1 MNRKMLA
8 ALLLACAVLT
18 AACGAKNDAAA
29 GNASQ
34 TGQESTAADEQESE
48 AAAGDDD
55 PVGAGDADSAEAA
68 ESDGSGAA
76 ADSEYDAYDDY
87 EDVVYTEADLEDL
100 TGTEHFLRSTVEH
113 IFCGTI
119 NKKGNATGYHYDG
132 IEGTAGSIIEGTQS
146 EPDDFGVYTAKV
158 IVDGVKKTSN
168 RGYSSFYPEDMS
180 PQEVVDAINQA
191 YDNRELIGDGLYA
204 GLCDAGFEIDM
215 ALTDDGRIITAYPV
229 MED

>member
-1 MNRKMLA
+1 MAEEKNTIPSSQWNQEEENQLKLADIWAMFWNNRIWYIISVVLCV
-8 ALLLACAVLT
+8 LVAVF
-18 AACGAKNDAAA
+18 
-29 GNASQ
+29 
-34 TGQESTAADEQESE
+34 
-48 AAAGDDD
+48 
-55 PVGAGDADSAEAA
+55 
-68 ESDGSGAA
+68 
-76 ADSEYDAYDDY
+76 Y
-87 EDVVYTEADLEDL
+87 
-100 TGTEHFLRSTVEH
+100 
-113 IFCGTI
+113 I
-119 NKKGNATGYHYDG
+119 YH
-132 IEGTAGSIIEGTQS
+132 TPKTFSR
-146 EPDDFGVYTAKV
+146 TAKV